1 MKLGVS
7 SYSFAKH
14 MAATGATYIDICN
27 EAKRIGYD
35 GIEFIDLDL
44 KVQPADSLKAL
55 ATDIKAHCQQIG
67 LSIIAY
73 TVGADFLNHGP
84 DEVERIKGQA
94 DIAEVLGAKVLR
106 HDAVWKLPE
115 GVTWREAIERIK
127 EPIRAVAQYASER
140 GIRTCTENH
149 GYILQDSA
157 RVETLILAVNHP
169 NYGWLIDMGNFLC
182 ADEPAVHAL
191 PIAAPYAFHAHAKDF
206 LYKPS
211 WEPNPGE
218 GWFASRGG
226 GHLRGTIVGHG
237 VVPLAYCIDVLRNSG
252 YEGWLSYEFEGM
264 EENIPAIKAGYQV
277 LRTLLEK

>member
-7 SYSFAKH
+7 SYSFQKH
-14 MAATGATYIDICN
+14 IKQTGATYRDICKL
-27 EAKRIGYD
+27 AKDIGFD

-44 KVQPADSLKAL
+44 NVQPAQDVLAL
-55 ATDIKAHCQQIG
+55 ADDIKAYCAEIG
-67 LSIIAY
+67 LTIIAY
-73 TVGADFLNHGP
+73 TVGADFIGGGAE
-84 DEVERIKGQA
+84 EVNKVKA
-94 DIAEVLGAKVLR
+94 KVDIAERLGAKVMR
-106 HDAVWKLPE
+106 HDAAWKLEE
-115 GVTWREAIERIK
+115 GMTWRQAVDRIAA
-127 EPIRAVAQYASER
+127 PIREVAEYAQGK

-149 GYILQDSA
+149 GYVLQDA
-157 RVETLILAVNHP
+157 HRVETLIQTVNHP
-169 NYGWLIDMGNFLC
+169 NYGWLVDMGNFLC

-277 LRTLLEK
+277 LRTLLET

>member
-7 SYSFAKH
+7 SYSFQKH
-14 MAATGATYIDICN
+14 IKQTGATYRDICKL
-27 EAKRIGYD
+27 AKDIGFD

-44 KVQPADSLKAL
+44 NVQPAQDVLAL
-55 ATDIKAHCQQIG
+55 ADDIKAYCAEIG
-67 LSIIAY
+67 LTIIAY
-73 TVGADFLNHGP
+73 TVGADFIGGGAE
-84 DEVERIKGQA
+84 EVNKVKA
-94 DIAEVLGAKVLR
+94 KVDIAERLGAKVMR
-106 HDAVWKLPE
+106 HDAAWKLEE
-115 GVTWREAIERIK
+115 GMTWRQAVDKIAA
-127 EPIRAVAQYASER
+127 PIREVAEYAQGK

-149 GYILQDSA
+149 GYVLQDA
-157 RVETLILAVNHP
+157 HRVETLIQTVNHP
-169 NYGWLIDMGNFLC
+169 NYGWLVDMGNFLC

>member
-7 SYSFAKH
+7 SYSFQKH
-14 MAATGATYIDICN
+14 IKQTGATYRDICKL
-27 EAKRIGYD
+27 AKDIGFD

-44 KVQPADSLKAL
+44 NVQPAQDVLAL
-55 ATDIKAHCQQIG
+55 ADDIKAYCAEIG
-67 LSIIAY
+67 LTIIAY
-73 TVGADFLNHGP
+73 TVGADFIGGGAE
-84 DEVERIKGQA
+84 EVNKVKA
-94 DIAEVLGAKVLR
+94 KVDIAERLGAKVMR
-106 HDAVWKLPE
+106 HDAAWKLEE
-115 GVTWREAIERIK
+115 GMTWRQAVDKIAA
-127 EPIRAVAQYASER
+127 PIREVAEYAQGK

-149 GYILQDSA
+149 GYVLQDA
-157 RVETLILAVNHP
+157 HRVETLIQTVNHP
-169 NYGWLIDMGNFLC
+169 NYGWLVDMGNFLC

-211 WEPNPGE
+211 WEPNPGD

-226 GHLRGTIVGHG
+226 AHLRGTVVGHG
-237 VVPLAYCIDVLRNSG
+237 VVPLAYCIEVLRNSG

>member
-7 SYSFAKH
+7 SYSFQKH
-14 MAATGATYIDICN
+14 IKQTGATYRDICKL
-27 EAKRIGYD
+27 AKDIGFD

-44 KVQPADSLKAL
+44 NVQPAQDVLAL
-55 ATDIKAHCQQIG
+55 ADDIKAYCAEIG
-67 LSIIAY
+67 LTIIAY
-73 TVGADFLNHGP
+73 TVGADFIGGGAE
-84 DEVERIKGQA
+84 EVNKVKVKV
-94 DIAEVLGAKVLR
+94 DIAERLGAKVMR
-106 HDAVWKLPE
+106 HDAAWKLEE
-115 GVTWREAIERIK
+115 GMTWRQAVDKIAA
-127 EPIRAVAQYASER
+127 PIREVAEYAQGK

-149 GYILQDSA
+149 GYVLQDA
-157 RVETLILAVNHP
+157 HCVETLIQTVNHP
-169 NYGWLIDMGNFLC
+169 NYGWLVDMGNFLC

>member
-7 SYSFAKH
+7 SYSFQKH
-14 MAATGATYIDICN
+14 IKQTGATYRDICKL
-27 EAKRIGYD
+27 AKDIGFD

-44 KVQPADSLKAL
+44 NVQPAQDVLAL
-55 ATDIKAHCQQIG
+55 ADDIKAYCAEIG
-67 LSIIAY
+67 LTIIAY
-73 TVGADFLNHGP
+73 TVGADFIGGGAE
-84 DEVERIKGQA
+84 EVNKVKVKV
-94 DIAEVLGAKVLR
+94 DIAERLGAKVMR
-106 HDAVWKLPE
+106 HDAAWKLEE
-115 GVTWREAIERIK
+115 GMTWRQAVDKIAA
-127 EPIRAVAQYASER
+127 PIREVAEYAQGK

-149 GYILQDSA
+149 GYVLQDA
-157 RVETLILAVNHP
+157 HRVETLIQTVNHP
-169 NYGWLIDMGNFLC
+169 NYGWLVDMGNFLC